1 MINIIPY
8 TPAYHEAFKSINE
21 EWITQYFKMEDSDYK
36 ALDHPQEYILDRGG
50 AILVALENEEP
61 VGVCALIKMDHPD
74 YDFELAKMG
83 VRPRMHGKGVGYLLG
98 KTIIEKAIELGAK
111 KIYLETNSC
120 LTPAIQLYYKLGFK
134 DIERMPTPYERC
146 DTQMVLEVP

>member
-1 MINIIPY
+1 MITIIPY
-8 TPAYHEAFKSINE
+8 TPVYAEAFKSINE
-21 EWITQYFKMEDSDYK
+21 EWITKYFKMEASDYK

-50 AILVALENEEP
+50 AILVALDNEEP
-61 VGVCALIKMDHPD
+61 VGVCGLIKMDHPD

-83 VRPRMHGKGVGYLLG
+83 VRPSMQGKGVGYLLG
-98 KTIIEKAIELGAK
+98 KAIIEKAKTLGAQ

-134 DIERMPTPYERC
+134 DIKGLPTPYERC
-146 DTQMVLEVP
+146 DTQMELVL